1 MNKGIVVAEQPDAV
15 ESGARIL
22 MAGGN
27 AVDAAVACAFAQGVV
42 DQMNGGVAGYG
53 CAQVYLPGRDV
64 HDGLN
69 FLFQAPAAVVPG
81 MWSHLLE
88 RETPDGFGFVLKG
101 YINDFG
107 YQSIAVPGAVKGW
120 HDLQRRYGVLPW
132 GDVVAPTLRLAI
144 DGYRITPAVREQ
156 WFVVDDAGRADNIHR
171 LKQTPAYADLF
182 FAPDGSVLKT
192 GAVVRNPDYG
202 ATLKTIARDGAAGFH
217 AGRIADAISKD
228 MEQHGGL
235 LRRDDL
241 EAYEVEPVKPL
252 WGDYRGHRISVL
264 PPPTSGAMLLRMLHT
279 LEHFDLRGMGHNTPD
294 YIATVAEVMKR
305 AQLAK
310 ETLIGDPR
318 HDPIDTAAITDP
330 ALCRREAEAIKRGE
344 RVRIERVGDRETKT
358 TTHISVIDGDGN
370 AVTMTHSLGAQ
381 SGVLTPGLGFMYNGA
396 IGMFDPRP
404 GNSRSLEPYRRR
416 VTSMTPAMVFAG
428 NRLHMLLGAPGGSHI
443 PMGILQVILNVLDH
457 GMSISEAV
465 AAPRFSAPGDVIDLS
480 ARIPSYVCDA
490 VEARGY
496 RTARS
501 AQSFTVAKVHAI
513 ICDAT
518 GNAEGAA
525 DPGGGGMALAV

>member
-15 ESGARIL
+15 EVGARIL

-53 CAQVYLPGRDV
+53 CAQVYFPARGI
-64 HDGLN
+64 HDGLS

-101 YINDFG
+101 YVNDFG

-120 HDLQRRYGVLPW
+120 YDLQRRYGVLPW
-132 GDVVAPTLRLAI
+132 GDVVEPALRLAVG
-144 DGYRITPAVREQ
+144 GYRITPAVREQ

-171 LKQTPAYADLF
+171 LRQTRAYAHLF
-182 FAPDGSVLKT
+182 FAPDGSALKT
-192 GAVVRNPDYG
+192 GTVVRNADYG
-202 ATLKTIARDGAAGFH
+202 ATLATIARDGAAGFH
-217 AGRIADAISKD
+217 AGRVADAISQD
-228 MEQHGGL
+228 MERNGGL
-235 LRRDDL
+235 LGRVDL
-241 EAYEVEPVKPL
+241 ETYEAEPVTPL
-252 WGDYRGHRISVL
+252 WGDYRGHKISVL
-264 PPPTSGAMLLRMLHT
+264 PPPTSGAMLLRMLRT
-279 LEHFDLRGMGHNTPD
+279 LEHFDLRSMGHNTPD

-318 HDPIDTAAITDP
+318 HDNIDPAAIFDP
-330 ALCRREAEAIKRGE
+330 AICRQEADEIKRGE
-344 RVRIERVGDRETKT
+344 RVHIERVGDRETKT
-358 TTHISVIDGDGN
+358 TTHVSVMDRDGN

-404 GNSRSLEPYRRR
+404 GNSRSLEPHRRR

-428 NRLHMLLGAPGGSHI
+428 NRLRMLLGAPGGSHI

-457 GMSISEAV
+457 GMSISDAV
-465 AAPRFSAPGDVIDLS
+465 AAPRFSAPGEVIDLS
-480 ARIPSYVCDA
+480 ARIPSYICDA
-490 VEARGY
+490 VAARGY
-496 RTARS
+496 QIARS

-513 ICDAT
+513 LYGD
-518 GNAEGAA
+518 GESQGAA

>member
-1 MNKGIVVAEQPDAV
+1 MVVAEQPDAV
-15 ESGARIL
+15 EVGARIL

-27 AVDAAVACAFAQGVV
+27 AVDAAIACAFAQGVI
-42 DQMNGGVAGYG
+42 DQMNGGVAGFG
-53 CAQVYLPGRDV
+53 CAQVYLPGRGI
-64 HDGLN
+64 HDGSN

-81 MWSHLLE
+81 MWTHLLE

-107 YQSIAVPGAVKGW
+107 YRSIAVPGAVKGW
-120 HDLQRRYGVLPW
+120 HDLQRRYGILPW
-132 GDVVAPTLRLAI
+132 CDVVEPALRLAV

-156 WFVVDDAGRADNIHR
+156 WLVVDDAGRADNIHR
-171 LKQTPAYADLF
+171 LRQTPAYANLF
-182 FAPDGSVLKT
+182 FASDGSMHKT
-192 GAVVRNPDYG
+192 GTVVRNNDYG
-202 ATLKTIARDGAAGFH
+202 ATLETIARDGADGFH
-217 AGRIADAISKD
+217 TGRIADAISMD
-228 MEQHGGL
+228 MERNGGL

-241 EAYEVEPVKPL
+241 EAYQVEPVKPL
-252 WGDYRGHRISVL
+252 WGEYRGHRISVL
-264 PPPTSGAMLLRMLHT
+264 PAPTSGPMLLRMLHM
-279 LEHFDLRGMGHNTPD
+279 LEHFDLAGMEHNTPD

-318 HDPIDTAAITDP
+318 HDAVDTAAIIDP
-330 ALCRREAEAIKRGE
+330 ALCRREADAIKRGE
-344 RVRIERVGDRETKT
+344 RVRIARAGDKESKT
-358 TTHISVIDGDGN
+358 TTHVSVVDRDGN

-381 SGVLTPGLGFMYNGA
+381 SGVLTPGLGFMYNGT

-404 GNSRSLEPYRRR
+404 GNIRSLEPHRRR

-428 NRLHMLLGAPGGSHI
+428 NRLRMLLGAPGGSHI

-457 GMSISEAV
+457 GMPISEAI
-465 AAPRFSAPGDVIDLS
+465 AAPRFSAPGNVIDLS
-480 ARIPSYVCDA
+480 GRIPSFVCDA
-490 VEARGY
+490 VTARGY
-496 RTARS
+496 RVARS

-513 ICDAT
+513 LCD
-518 GNAEGAA
+518 GAGKVWGGA